1 MLASDG
7 LGQMTGNTGF
17 HTLDIHAGTGTV
29 TITSGSVRV
38 RNAVQLRSGTLNTLG
53 NLTLE
58 SLLSP
63 AHTAGIIDNFS
74 TGFTGTMVGNVKA
87 ERRIPRWNPIFFGSP
102 VNNGTVADIAADV
115 PGGLAH
121 NGIGGDGSNF
131 VADPTCT
138 YMSPSS
144 PWARLMQ
151 YDESTVTTCAFNG
164 WQIRLSGTTQNGRG
178 YMLHQV
184 TASVHPTYDFTGIAN
199 TGAITANVTRTAAN
213 TTANQGVNLLSNPYP
228 SGINLDAFYA
238 ANSGVI
244 GTMAYLYNGSTFV
257 TVNMNDGVPSNVA
270 SFQGFQVVKSAV
282 GTGTVTFNQSMRVVG
297 NTLAFTDAMAV
308 PHKLEV
314 VVTGRDAEHRD
325 ETVVYFGEGLKDGFD
340 LAEDGYKFYSAE
352 GYPTLYTMAE
362 GTAWP
367 VSVNG
372 LNVQTAVTEVP
383 LGLSPGAAGRFVF
396 TVRGGDRL
404 PAGMTCYL
412 VDKLE
417 KKEVK
422 VGEETS
428 YVFDINGVE
437 TKERFVLRFRRDV
450 PVEVQPVVQQPQRE
464 VKSEEV
470 GVEADRAWT
479 QGDRIYLSLG
489 RDVPGR
495 LTLRLMDMSGK
506 VVWTDALQNA
516 VRGVYDL
523 GELEVSSGLYILNWS
538 DGRSTQSARLALGLS
553 K

>member
-1 MLASDG
+1 
-7 LGQMTGNTGF
+7 
-17 HTLDIHAGTGTV
+17 
-29 TITSGSVRV
+29 
-38 RNAVQLRSGTLNTLG
+38 
-53 NLTLE
+53 
-58 SLLSP
+58 
-63 AHTAGIIDNFS
+63 
-74 TGFTGTMVGNVKA
+74 
-87 ERRIPRWNPIFFGSP
+87 
-102 VNNGTVADIAADV
+102 

-121 NGIGGDGSNF
+121 NGNGSDGSNF

-138 YMSPSS
+138 YQSPSS

-164 WQIRLSGTTQNGRG
+164 WQIRLSGTTTNGRG
-178 YMLHQV
+178 YMVYQPAAQLL
-184 TASVHPTYDFTGIAN
+184 YDLTGLAN
-199 TGAITANVTRTAAN
+199 TGVITANVTRTAAN

-238 ANSGVI
+238 ANSSVI
-244 GTMAYLYNGSTFV
+244 GTMAYIYNGTTFN
-257 TVNMNDGVPSNVA
+257 TVNMNDGTPSLIA

-282 GTGTVTFNQSMRVVG
+282 GTGTVTFNQGMRVTG

-325 ETVVYFGEGLKDGFD
+325 ATVVYFGEGLKDGFD
-340 LAEDGYKFYSAE
+340 LQEDGYKFASAE
-352 GYPTLYTMAE
+352 GYPTLYTLAS

-372 LNVQTAVTEVP
+372 LNLHTSLSEVP
-383 LGLSPGAAGRFVF
+383 LGLNPGASGTFVF
-396 TVRGGDRL
+396 TLKGGDRL
-404 PAGMTCYL
+404 PEGMTCYL
-412 VDKLE
+412 VDKE
-417 KKEVK
+417 KQKEVR
-422 VGEETS
+422 VGSETS
-428 YVFDINGVE
+428 YVFETGGVE
-437 TKERFVLRFRRDV
+437 MKDRFVLRFRR
-450 PVEVQPVVQQPQRE
+450 EQPVVVTTPALPQKE
-464 VKSEEV
+464 EKSEAMAGNEP
-470 GVEADRAWT
+470 DRAWT
-479 QGDRIYLSLG
+479 SGERVYLSLG

-523 GELEVSSGLYILNWS
+523 GTLEVSGGLYILSWS
-538 DGRSTQSARLALGLS
+538 DGQSTQSARLALGLV

>member
-1 MLASDG
+1 
-7 LGQMTGNTGF
+7 
-17 HTLDIHAGTGTV
+17 
-29 TITSGSVRV
+29 
-38 RNAVQLRSGTLNTLG
+38 
-53 NLTLE
+53 
-58 SLLSP
+58 
-63 AHTAGIIDNFS
+63 
-74 TGFTGTMVGNVKA
+74 
-87 ERRIPRWNPIFFGSP
+87 
-102 VNNGTVADIAADV
+102 
-115 PGGLAH
+115 
-121 NGIGGDGSNF
+121 
-131 VADPTCT
+131 
-138 YMSPSS
+138 
-144 PWARLMQ
+144 
-151 YDESTVTTCAFNG
+151 
-164 WQIRLSGTTQNGRG
+164 
-178 YMLHQV
+178 
-184 TASVHPTYDFTGIAN
+184 
-199 TGAITANVTRTAAN
+199 VTRTAAN

-244 GTMAYLYNGSTFV
+244 GTMAYLYNGTTFV
-257 TVNMNDGVPSNVA
+257 TVNMNDGVPSHVA

-412 VDKLE
+412 VDKVE
-417 KKEVK
+417 KKELK

-437 TKERFVLRFRRDV
+437 TRDRFVLRFRRDV

-479 QGDRIYLSLG
+479 QNNRIYLSLG

-538 DGRSTQSARLALGLS
+538 DGRSTQSARLALGLT